1 MLGVPVNVKKISN
14 KLQSFWRVEVAGQDA
29 SSAYIAA
36 LPTYTDGP
44 RGILELKGGVHIS
57 PVHGG
62 RALTIRESMVHTEWK
77 HAAIT
82 LIKAPR
88 GV

>member
-1 MLGVPVNVKKISN
+1 M
-14 KLQSFWRVEVAGQDA
+14 EVAGQDA

-62 RALTIRESMVHTEWK
+62 RALTIRESMVHTE
-77 HAAIT
+77 
-82 LIKAPR
+82 
-88 GV
+88 